1 MGLFGDILKGIAGVA
16 LVAGGIIITGLSFGL
31 AGPVG
36 FALIT
41 AGIGVLSGLIAQSSL
56 RDQDAKFRANRLSM
70 LDPLPVIY
78 GERLIGGIVVD
89 YRLSGEDNK
98 LLYIVLAVC
107 HGSRDGSGIE
117 GFGEIYFNGEL
128 VVDATGAPDMGFSG
142 DGVEDRWNNKVRWG
156 VAYGRADQPLHPA
169 LFFLSNTVPNFTGR
183 WRDTASGAG
192 IAYLIFELENDPATF
207 RGVPVITVVVRGSR
221 IYDPRTDAFG
231 FLNPA
236 AISDPPATGEDIVP
250 LGQGEQCNEFQA
262 LELIRGQL
270 VWRTAPE
277 RVPIAQLGLRPGDV
291 YRYLVELHNT
301 SGDTGDGVA
310 ARIDWFDASGRFV
323 GGFES
328 APFRDASYVAHQFDG
343 NTIPDSASQAE
354 VYEVNKG
361 PFGCSGLECIRTE
374 EICSNFRVLM
384 SPVDEPDEQ
393 PPEDEPTLTLAAAN
407 PGQNPILQV
416 YDLLLSPIYGAGLP
430 LEEVDNLVAWIREA
444 NHCDEVVEQP
454 VIQEGGALGATEAVA
469 RYRSNLI
476 VDTEEPISTR
486 ITNVLSACHGSLFW
500 ESGKFRPFI
509 RRAALSD
516 GGLPSIAPTKE
527 TLIEVNEEYVQS
539 EVEFAFAG
547 IKSSHGRQGANS
559 VHSTYIF
566 PFNNWAVETISWPQQ
581 DDPSQNPFLLED
593 NSIPG
598 EMSIDLPA
606 VTDPYQAIR
615 LAAIILK
622 ELREADVIGV
632 TVSERFLT
640 YGIGSLL
647 WVSHGIVNP
656 PGWFWVMSVAYL
668 QTGHIQYSLM
678 RYNPEAYEEINLF
691 EVKIPE
697 AGIFPPTVGDVLPPT
712 DLVTGCQM
720 TCPGGVATLKAQF
733 TFARS
738 VSQNLDADQNK
749 SHPMRWRWEDDDGPL
764 AGEAGEWKLQPYTF
778 IRLAAGTTAF
788 FILSSG
794 EILGEIIRIEV
805 AAVNLSNQSSDDL
818 TDEDTN
824 WQASALMFL
833 ANCSGDVGQSMGFV
847 SCSELVEIASWGEKF
862 QAGNGFVIFYHRN
875 GTVRIALDVGGD
887 FPDLTEGT
895 RVNLHGSGTSGFEID
910 AGTFLDFGIV
920 DQFEFDLDLGVPG
933 TGNIEHWVFF
943 HFTPPVEQGATWF
956 FRLCVDDCFTQTAS
970 GISCSEEC
978 SSIYPGIRVAAN
990 VQARN
995 IAPIGAVDEH
1005 CVSGAGAIE
1014 GFIYPNILLTEAGL
1028 LPGDVISVS
1037 AKGKVESGGV
1047 CSLNPAEDFALEE
1060 DGLIGR
1066 DFFTSDPFLS
1076 GDWTVDSNPADV
1088 TYDAANARIKFEPLD
1103 ESRNLF
1109 MRYTSPGCT
1118 IAANPRS
1125 LSMWAAY
1132 EYNGVFDRRQDYQPI
1147 LFATDRPGTEFGF
1160 AAGTYGVAILQQM
1173 WFGPKVGIATVIDG
1187 VIDTFSPL
1195 NVSSG
1200 GPAGMG
1206 YRLEDDAFDNEACGA
1221 GEDYIN
1227 ACIGMFWTGGTF
1239 DRCEPEMDDGPN
1251 DTFWGALSAFN
1262 NDNPGLPCYFYEA
1275 HLWRRNDIA
1284 VNNLPANTTVRFERD
1299 ARTVTTGFDIPAD
1312 AKEFTGQSGDNDYPI
1327 GEWDAPG
1334 WNRCILKDG
1343 GGAEF
1348 SRIEPPQGLYGGGK
1362 LVYLP
1367 TFATDCV
1374 STFDVK
1380 FLNATGGIIQ
1390 TKQGAGTQNAV
1401 YAEMV
1406 LENVTI
1412 PLGTVSLQIQH
1423 QKLGGDD
1430 CTNVCIKELVIA
1442 AGSQAVSGYIPP
1454 AITEDNT
1461 TDDLAPGEN
1470 TTTVTPD
1477 EQEQISQSGENL
1489 IVLGRW
1495 AAESYLST
1503 DAESVGSGILSLAA
1517 MGVAVGDFLSYAV
1530 DVKSA
1535 AGVDNLRARM
1545 DFYNAGGQVFAGFN
1559 GFNITSSVFILAG
1572 TTGAQVPSGAVS
1584 VRVFEENLGGTEAWD
1599 IRNRQLNKGKV
1610 STSFLRSAF
1619 RVFDDDQGTT
1629 GSDKLVDFLHATTV
1643 KIEVTA
1649 ATTVTPIN
1657 LTPGVPH
1664 RLVFI
1669 QDGTG
1674 GFAVTIAGVEWAG
1687 GEPTYTTTANTKTLV
1702 DLLLVQGTIYAS
1714 MWGTGFAPG
1723 SVSVLPPPGG
1733 ITLEGFAPLIL
1744 SDVQPGTGVLQIE
1757 TFAPLVKAPLVNPDL
1772 AALALTTF
1780 APLVKV
1786 GPSPPT
1792 GEITLTTFAPSVP
1805 TIRSPGL
1812 QTGMVVTTFAPTV
1825 YPAQKHPPTGGIDLE
1840 TFAPIVSVTS

>member
-1 MGLFGDILKGIAGVA
+1 VGLFGDILKGIAGVA

-192 IAYLIFELENDPATF
+192 IAYLIFELENDPETF
-207 RGVPVITVVVRGSR
+207 RGVPVITVVVRGAR
-221 IYDPRTDAFG
+221 VWDPRTDLFG
-231 FLNPA
+231 YLNPA

-277 RVPIAQLGLRPGDV
+277 RVPISQLGLRPGDV
-291 YRYLVELHNT
+291 YRYFVELHNT

-328 APFRDASYVAHQFDG
+328 APFRDASYVARQFDG

-361 PFGCSGLECIRTE
+361 PFGCSGLECVRTE
-374 EICSNFRVLM
+374 EICSKFRVLM

-430 LEEVDNLVAWIREA
+430 LEEVDNLVAWIREV

-454 VIQEGGALGATEAVA
+454 VIQEGGALGGTEAVA

-527 TLIEVNEEYVQS
+527 TLIEINEEYVQS

-559 VHSTYIF
+559 VHSTYVF

-606 VTDPYQAIR
+606 VTDPYQAVR

-640 YGIGSLL
+640 YGVGSLL
-647 WVSHGIVNP
+647 YVSHGIVNP
-656 PGWFWVMSVAYL
+656 AGWFWVMSVAYL

-697 AGIFPPTVGDVLPPT
+697 AGIFPPTVGDVAPPT
-712 DLVTGCQM
+712 DLVTTCEL
-720 TCPGGVATLKAQF
+720 TCPNNIPTLKARFAF
-733 TFARS
+733 TISAS
-738 VSQNLDADQNK
+738 PNLDPDVTK

-764 AGEAGEWKLQPYTF
+764 AGDAGEWKIQAYT
-778 IRLAAGTTAF
+778 AATQSGAVIAS
-788 FILSSG
+788 FILAGSQIEG
-794 EILGEIIRIEV
+794 ATMRIEV
-805 AAVNLSNQSSDDL
+805 AAVNLSNQGSDDL
-818 TDEDTN
+818 TDLDTN
-824 WQASALMFL
+824 WQASALLFL
-833 ANCSGDVGQSMGFV
+833 QNCSGDVGQSMTFV
-847 SCSELVEIASWGEKF
+847 DCDDLVEIASWGDKF
-862 QAGNGFVIFYHRN
+862 REGDGFVIYYARN
-875 GTVRIALDVGGD
+875 GTVRIALDVTGKIRED
-887 FPDLTEGT
+887 T
-895 RVNLHGSGTSGFEID
+895 RIKVYGSGTSGFTINE
-910 AGTFLDFGIV
+910 GTFLDDAV
-920 DQFEFDLDLGVPG
+920 ADEFEVDLDVGIPG
-933 TGNIEHWVFF
+933 TGNLETWAFW
-943 HFTPPVEQGATWF
+943 HFTPPVEQGATWH
-956 FRLCVDDCFTQTAS
+956 FRLCVDDCFVGS
-970 GISCSEEC
+970 GATISCSDEC

-1005 CVSGAGAIE
+1005 CVSGAGALA
-1014 GFIYPNILLTEAGL
+1014 GFTYPNVSLTEAGL

-1037 AKGKVESGGV
+1037 ALGKVESGGQ
-1047 CSLNPAEDFALEE
+1047 CAINPAEDFALVE

-1076 GDWTVDSNPADV
+1076 GDWTVDSDPAEV
-1088 TYDAANARIKFEPLD
+1088 SYDAANARITFDPSVD
-1103 ESRNLF
+1103 SHNLF
-1109 MRYTSPGCT
+1109 MRWTSPGCT

-1125 LSMWAAY
+1125 FSMWAAW
-1132 EYNGVFDRRQDYQPI
+1132 EYTGGGPANYHPLILAIDRAGD
-1147 LFATDRPGTEFGF
+1147 EFGF
-1160 AAGTYGVAILQQM
+1160 AGAAYGVFSLQQYF
-1173 WFGPKVGIATVIDG
+1173 FGPKFGIGTIIDG
-1187 VIDTFSPL
+1187 VALRYSPL
-1195 NVSSG
+1195 QLSDD
-1200 GPAGMG
+1200 GPKAFGF
-1206 YRLEDDAFDNEACGA
+1206 RLEDDAFNNEVCAA
-1221 GEDYIN
+1221 GEDYVM
-1227 ACIGMFWTGGTF
+1227 AALGGQWLGGTF
-1239 DRCEPEMDDGPN
+1239 QRCVPEMDDGPN
-1251 DTFWGALSAFN
+1251 DTFWPVLSAYN
-1262 NDNPGLPCYFYEA
+1262 NNASGGAPCHFYEMHA
-1275 HLWRRNDIA
+1275 WRRVDID
-1284 VNNLPANTTVRFERD
+1284 VKNLPANTTVRFERD
-1299 ARTVTTGFDIPAD
+1299 ARVITTGLNVPAD
-1312 AKEFTGQSGDNDYPI
+1312 TKETSGLSGDVSFPI
-1327 GEWDAPG
+1327 GEWGEPG
-1334 WNRCILKDG
+1334 WNRCILKDSG
-1343 GGAEF
+1343 GVEF
-1348 SRIEPPQGLYGGGK
+1348 SRIEPSQGLYGGGE
-1362 LVYLP
+1362 LTYNPSAVS
-1367 TFATDCV
+1367 DCV
-1374 STFDVK
+1374 STFDVN
-1380 FLNATGGIIQ
+1380 FLNANGAILQ
-1390 TKQGAGTQNAV
+1390 TKQSAGTQNAV
-1401 YAEMV
+1401 YAEM
-1406 LENVTI
+1406 LIENITV

-1423 QKLGGDD
+1423 QKLGSDD
-1430 CTNVCIKELVIA
+1430 CTNVCMKELVIA

-1454 AITEDNT
+1454 AVTEDNT
-1461 TDDLAPGEN
+1461 TDDLPPGTA

-1477 EQEQISQSGENL
+1477 EQEQISESGENL
-1489 IVLGRW
+1489 IVLQRW
-1495 AAESYLST
+1495 AEENYTAS
-1503 DAESVGSGILSLAA
+1503 DAESVGSGILDLAA
-1517 MGVAVGDFLSYAV
+1517 LGVAVGDYLSYAV
-1530 DVKSA
+1530 EVRSA
-1535 AGVDNLRARM
+1535 TGADDLRARM
-1545 DFYNAGGQVFAGFN
+1545 DFYDAAGDVFFGFN
-1559 GFNITSSVFILAG
+1559 GFNNSSSTFVLVG
-1572 TTGAQVPSGAVS
+1572 TGGVQVPSGAVS
-1584 VRVFEENLGGTEAWD
+1584 VRVFEENLDQTEAWD
-1599 IRNRQLNKGKV
+1599 VRNRQLNKGKV

-1619 RVFDDDQGTT
+1619 RPADEDQGTT

-1674 GFAVTIAGVEWAG
+1674 GFAVSIAGVEWAG
-1687 GEPTYTTTANTKTLV
+1687 GEPAYTTTANTKTLV

-1723 SVSVLPPPGG
+1723 SVSVLPPTGG
-1733 ITLEGFAPLIL
+1733 VALTGFAPLIL
-1744 SDVQPGTGVLQIE
+1744 SDVQPGTGVLQIQS
-1757 TFAPLVKAPLVNPDL
+1757 FAPLVKAPFVSPAL
-1772 AALALTTF
+1772 AALDLTTF
-1780 APLVKV
+1780 APTVKV

-1812 QTGMVVTTFAPTV
+1812 QTGMVVSTFAPTV